1 MINRQLAPE
10 IMAIESIKTGFP
22 CKNGNAYHIVSNEA
36 VFKLD
41 LIFES
46 GGFGQYSNKF
56 HALFASDLILSGT
69 SKKNANLISEELDL
83 LGAYVFKSC
92 DYYSH
97 TISIYGQ
104 TEYFHLILDLVVEAI
119 LECEYNEDELSIYK
133 SKRISELNINLAKP
147 SFLANRTINALVVGE
162 NHPFASP
169 TDESI
174 INGISREE
182 LLTYKNS
189 TFVNPTF
196 LFTGP
201 DTINISDFLNN
212 IGFQTTLNE
221 ITSVEHSINTSDEKG
236 IIVKKENANQNAIRL
251 GKMMPARTH
260 VDYFKISLTNLILG
274 GYFGSRLMKNIRE
287 EKGLTYG
294 IHSSITPFRTYSLFK
309 ISSECNAK
317 LTNEV
322 KNEIELELQNL
333 QTVLVGDDEL
343 QTAKNFLIGS
353 LLRNFDGPYNIAD
366 RFKSHLD
373 LKGKDDFYEEYF
385 KAIHQTSSEDI
396 LACANNYFDFNS
408 LKYCIS
414 GDY

>member
-56 HALFASDLILSGT
+56 HALFASDLVLSGT
-69 SKKNANLISEELDL
+69 SKKNANVISEELDL

-104 TEYFHLILDLVVEAI
+104 TEYLQLIVDLVVEAI
-119 LECEYNEDELSIYK
+119 LDCEYNEDELSIYK
-133 SKRISELNINLAKP
+133 SKRISELNINLAKT
-147 SFLANRTINALVVGE
+147 SFLANRDINVLVMGE
-162 NHPFASP
+162 NHPLASP
-169 TDESI
+169 TDEAI
-174 INGISREE
+174 INGICRED
-182 LLTYKNS
+182 LLAYKNS
-189 TFVNPTF
+189 TLINPTYV
-196 LFTGP
+196 FTGP
-201 DTINISDFLNN
+201 DTINISDYFNN
-212 IGFQTTLNE
+212 IRFKTNLTDE
-221 ITSVEHSINTSDEKG
+221 IFVEHSINTSAEKG
-236 IIVKKENANQNAIRL
+236 TVVKKENSNQNAIRL
-251 GKMMPARTH
+251 GKIMPSRIH
-260 VDYFKISLTNLILG
+260 EDYFKISLTNLILG

-309 ISSECNAK
+309 ISSECNAQ

-322 KNEIELELQNL
+322 KNEIEIEIKNL
-333 QTVLVGDDEL
+333 QTVLVSNEEL
-343 QTAKNFLIGS
+343 QTAKNYLIGS
-353 LLRNFDGPYNIAD
+353 LLRNFDGPFNIAD
-366 RFKSHLD
+366 RFKSNLD
-373 LKGKDDFYEEYF
+373 LKGREGFYEDYF

-414 GDY
+414 GEY

>member
-69 SKKNANLISEELDL
+69 SKKNANVISEELDL
-83 LGAYVFKSC
+83 LGAYVFKNC

-97 TISIYGQ
+97 SISIYGQ
-104 TEYFHLILDLVVEAI
+104 TEFLGLILDLVVEAI
-119 LECEYNEDELSIYK
+119 LECEYNEEELSIYK
-133 SKRISELNINLAKP
+133 SKKISELNINLAKT
-147 SFLANRTINALVVGE
+147 SFLANRAINALIVGE

-169 TDESI
+169 INESI
-174 INGISREE
+174 INGISRED
-182 LLTYKNS
+182 LLAYKNS
-189 TFVNPTF
+189 TLANPTF
-196 LFTGP
+196 IFTGP
-201 DTINISDFLNN
+201 DTINISDYLNN
-212 IGFQTTLNE
+212 IGFKTNLNE
-221 ITSVEHSINTSDEKG
+221 EIAVEHSINTSEEKG
-236 IIVKKENANQNAIRL
+236 IVVKKENTNQNAIRL
-251 GKMMPARTH
+251 GKMMPSRTH
-260 VDYFKISLTNLILG
+260 EDYFKISLTNLILG

-294 IHSSITPFRTYSLFK
+294 IHSSITPFRTYSMFK
-309 ISSECNAK
+309 ISSECNAQ

-322 KNEIELELQNL
+322 KNEIENEIKNL
-333 QTVLVGDDEL
+333 QTELVGNDEL
-343 QTAKNFLIGS
+343 QTAKNYLIGS
-353 LLRNFDGPYNIAD
+353 LLRNFDGPFNIAD
-366 RFKSHLD
+366 RFKSNLD
-373 LKGKDDFYEEYF
+373 LNGKEGFYEEYF

-414 GDY
+414 GEY